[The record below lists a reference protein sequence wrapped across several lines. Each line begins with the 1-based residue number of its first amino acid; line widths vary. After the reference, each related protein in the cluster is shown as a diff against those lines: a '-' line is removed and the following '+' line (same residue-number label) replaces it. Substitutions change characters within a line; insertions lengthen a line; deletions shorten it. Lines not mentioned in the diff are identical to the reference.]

1 MQYTEQPKQLQDG
14 RYFSKIYKEN
24 GNRYLTQL
32 NRVTILSNLSETPS
46 VVLDVSN
53 HIDKLKNI
61 DSLNLSAAEINSQS
75 WFGKVLSLKTLEAAY
90 VSPINTDNEITV
102 TKLNRMGIF
111 NHQREELSVSDLP
124 ENTVC
129 DVILELSGL
138 IFSKKSFSP
147 VWRLV
152 QVKTVAPPKKVEY
165 LFEEEQAEPD
175 SEDEF
180 A

>member
-1 MQYTEQPKQLQDG
+1 
-14 RYFSKIYKEN
+14 
-24 GNRYLTQL
+24 
-32 NRVTILSNLSETPS
+32 
-46 VVLDVSN
+46 
-53 HIDKLKNI
+53 
-61 DSLNLSAAEINSQS
+61 
-75 WFGKVLSLKTLEAAY
+75 
-90 VSPINTDNEITV
+90 
-102 TKLNRMGIF
+102 MGVF
-111 NHQREELSVSDLP
+111 NHRREELSVDDVP

-152 QVKTVAPPKKVEY
+152 QLKTVAPPKKMEC

>member
-1 MQYTEQPKQLQDG
+1 MHYTEQPKQLQDG
-14 RYFSKIYKEN
+14 RYFSKIFNDEE
-24 GNRYLTQL
+24 NRYLVQL
-32 NRVTILSNLSETPS
+32 NRVKILSNISDTSS
-46 VVLDVSN
+46 VVLDVSK
-53 HIDKLKNI
+53 HMDRFKAID
-61 DSLNLSAAEINSQS
+61 DLNLGAAQKNSEC
-75 WFGKVLSLKTLEAAY
+75 WFGKVLTPKTLETAY
-90 VSPINTDNEITV
+90 NSPVSTDGEITV
-102 TKLNRMGIF
+102 SKISRMGIF
-111 NHQREELSVSDLP
+111 NHKREELNASDVQ

-152 QVKTVAPPKKVEY
+152 QIKTVPPIQKMEC
-165 LFEEEQAEPD
+165 LFEEDQATED